1 LISSSKNL
9 KNKLTRQITL
19 WMKLKGGGGGRGGVA
34 RNRRFKFSLKY
45 KRNYF
50 LYAGLK
56 NIIHN
61 LLH

>member
-1 LISSSKNL
+1 
-9 KNKLTRQITL
+9 
-19 WMKLKGGGGGRGGVA
+19 MKLKGGGGGRGGVA